1 MSSFYSRAD
10 EPENGDYATT
20 ERYGN
25 VILIGRLS
33 LTYVFDEIFWVVEL
47 DDGELKIVRES
58 ELENVG
64 YYGEQKEI
72 KIVLTYW

>member
-1 MSSFYSRAD
+1 MSSFYLRTGC
-10 EPENGDYATT
+10 PESNDYATT

-25 VILIGRLS
+25 VTIVGRIKFV
-33 LTYVFDEIFWVVEL
+33 YVIEERFWLVEL

-64 YYGEQKEI
+64 YYGE
-72 KIVLTYW
+72 

>member
-10 EPENGDYATT
+10 EPENGDHATT

-33 LTYVFDEIFWVVEL
+33 LTYVINETFWVVEL

-58 ELENVG
+58 ELENIG
-64 YYGEQKEI
+64 YYGE
-72 KIVLTYW
+72 

>member
-33 LTYVFDEIFWVVEL
+33 LTYVIDEIFWVVEL
-47 DDGELKIVRES
+47 DDGGLRLFVKANSKMLDITVSRR
-58 ELENVG
+58 
-64 YYGEQKEI
+64 K
-72 KIVLTYW
+72 

>member
-33 LTYVFDEIFWVVEL
+33 LTYVIDEIFWVVEL

-64 YYGEQKEI
+64 YYNE
-72 KIVLTYW
+72 

>member
-1 MSSFYSRAD
+1 MSSFYHRTA
-10 EPENGDYATT
+10 EPENGDHATT

-25 VILIGRLS
+25 VTLIGRVS
-33 LTYVFDEIFWVVEL
+33 LTYVIDEIFWVVEL

-64 YYGEQKEI
+64 YYGE
-72 KIVLTYW
+72 